1 MYLVYIVLLPFI
13 SSFIAALLPQDSRN
27 REAWLSALTGLT
39 CFVLV
44 VMQTPL
50 IMTGTVIEERYDWI
64 PSLDLSFTFR
74 MDGFAYIFALLVS
87 GMGALISLYARYYMD
102 PADPRPR
109 FYAFFQIFMGAML
122 GLVLSGNV
130 IQMVIFWE
138 LTSMAS
144 FMLIAYWYHR
154 ADARRGARMSLTITA
169 TGGFAL
175 LASVLIMGYV
185 VGSYDL
191 ENILNSG

>member
-109 FYAFFQIFMGAML
+109 FYAFFQILSHCIGRQN
-122 GLVLSGNV
+122 LVTKYFRVFVL
-130 IQMVIFWE
+130 
-138 LTSMAS
+138 LH
-144 FMLIAYWYHR
+144 AY
-154 ADARRGARMSLTITA
+154 TA
-169 TGGFAL
+169 KHPYNI
-175 LASVLIMGYV
+175 SVCCQ
-185 VGSYDL
+185 S
-191 ENILNSG
+191 SAKA